1 MHDSNPN
8 ATMAIITMSGIVDG
22 ERLLLKQWFRPPTP
36 DEAEKALALA
46 VSLGAKRVRISRSN
60 VPVPF

>member
-1 MHDSNPN
+1 MATNPN
-8 ATMAIITMSGIVDG
+8 EFMTVVSMSGIVDG